1 MPYEPIKRTEVPT
14 GNTRTTDSI
23 ISEDGGAG
31 AGWPIALLVLVTFV
45 AGFWFLTQASGAN
58 ASYQDP
64 AVQAAGD
71 TGETSTQGVGRA
83 AEKTISE

>member
-31 AGWPIALLVLVTFV
+31 AGWPIALLVLVTLI
-45 AGFWFLTQASGAN
+45 AGFWMLTQASGAK
-58 ASYQDP
+58 ASYQEP
-64 AVQAAGD
+64 AAQVVGD
-71 TGETSTQGVGRA
+71 TGVSSTQGVGRP
-83 AEKTISE
+83 AETTINE